1 MTRVIS
7 ALTLA
12 GILMSMACGGNNP
25 PPKTPEPEVTEP
37 AAPEPVRGPHP

>member
-12 GILMSMACGGNNP
+12 GILLSVACGGNTP
-25 PPKTPEPEVTEP
+25 APKTPEPEVTQP
-37 AAPEPVRGPHP
+37 AAPEPVRGPRP